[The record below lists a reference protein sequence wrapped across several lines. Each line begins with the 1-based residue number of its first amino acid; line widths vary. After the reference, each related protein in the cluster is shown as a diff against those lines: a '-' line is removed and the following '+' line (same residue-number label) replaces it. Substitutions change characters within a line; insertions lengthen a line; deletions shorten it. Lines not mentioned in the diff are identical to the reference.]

1 MLTNKGAKPAHV
13 HSLKALQI
21 AKEMVIATI
30 QGQEKF
36 STPIKTQIVKK
47 VINNSDSST
56 FFFETLDGKDVPN
69 FKMWHESLDMIGKH
83 YLISAQSN
91 PNLMRQYTICNTM
104 HNEFYKEL
112 FDFCDKVI

>member
-69 FKMWHESLDMIGKH
+69 FKMWFESLDMIGKH

-112 FDFCDKVI
+112 F